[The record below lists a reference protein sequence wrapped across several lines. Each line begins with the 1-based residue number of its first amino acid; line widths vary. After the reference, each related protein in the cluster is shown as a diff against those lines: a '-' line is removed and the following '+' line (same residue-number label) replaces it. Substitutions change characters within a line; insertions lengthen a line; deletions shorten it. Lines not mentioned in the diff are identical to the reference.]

1 MDVRREAKGRGLALK
16 QVSRVEAKWVWRRG
30 PKDEGPTFLT
40 ERGALDWMARRI
52 RRGDFDDA

>member
-1 MDVRREAKGRGLALK
+1 MDVRHEAKRLGLALK
-16 QVSRVEAKWVWRRG
+16 QVSRVDVKWVWRRG
-30 PKDEGPTFLT
+30 TKDEGPTFLT